1 MTAIVATLN
10 KHAVAIAADSA
21 VTFGNTHKVVNT
33 GNKIFTLS
41 KYEPVAIMTYNNAT
55 FMGIP
60 WDIIIKEYRKNLY
73 KTNFDTIELYKDNF
87 IEYLQTTVLPTRVND
102 NVIHQ
107 MLSQSITA
115 FYIGIVN
122 KVMRQQPPSE
132 VIAIEL
138 LKQEI
143 ISQRNSLLKHEVCAQ
158 MATISFE
165 EFRVF
170 AHNEFDGVYSN
181 PKLIKIPNEIKNLFE
196 ESCYY
201 LHTRKSEDAIFSG
214 LVFVGYGDSQI
225 FPSLR
230 SVNVSCMVSSSLK
243 YYDTNNVD
251 IQNIGITSC
260 VIPYAQKDVMQTLLD
275 GINPT
280 FKNLIG
286 KITYSSYVSLRNIII
301 NELQNKGGCDDTI
314 LKLNS
319 IDLKRLLSD
328 TGGKLDRAMADA
340 YTRNLI
346 NTIGMLNKE
355 DLADMAESFISLT
368 SLVRRM
374 SPGEETVG
382 GPVDVAV
389 ISKGDGFIWIKR
401 KHYFQP
407 EFNNQFFYNYN
418 R

>member
-33 GNKIFTLS
+33 GNKVFTLS

-60 WDIIIKEYRKNLY
+60 WDIIIKEYRKEID
-73 KTNFDTIELYKDNF
+73 KTKYATIELYKDNF
-87 IEYLQTTVLPTRVND
+87 LEYLQKNILPTRVNN

-107 MLSQSITA
+107 FLSESITA
-115 FYIGIVN
+115 FYIKVFN
-122 KVMRQQPPSE
+122 KVLHQQPPAE
-132 VIAIEL
+132 TIAIDL
-138 LKQEI
+138 LKKEI
-143 ISQRNSLLKHEVCAQ
+143 ITQHNSLSKFEVCPQ
-158 MATISFE
+158 MKTISLETFKS
-165 EFRVF
+165 F
-170 AHNEFDGVYSN
+170 ARKEFDGMYAN
-181 PKLIKIPNEIKNLFE
+181 PNLFKMPDEIKNLFE

-201 LHTRKSEDAIFSG
+201 LHTRKCEDAIFSG

-230 SVNVSCMVSSSLK
+230 SVNVSCVVDTSLK
-243 YYDTNNVD
+243 FFETNSVD

-286 KITYSSYVSLRNIII
+286 KITYSSYLSLRNAIVS
-301 NELQNKGGCDDTI
+301 ELKIKGGCDDI
-314 LKLNS
+314 IVKLNS
-319 IDLKRLLSD
+319 IDLKRLLVE
-328 TGGKLDRAMADA
+328 TGNKLDVAMQDA
-340 YTRNLI
+340 YTKNLI